1 MNVQR
6 VRNLTT
12 GILHTKM
19 EDIYEDIEY
28 ITGDKG
34 IMTHMLPNAREAM
47 LPYLRKYATN
57 SRYWNKE
64 YDTAHSGNIEIPP
77 MNTVEKDYFWQVY
90 GNLPSPFEHLG
101 ENT

>member
-19 EDIYEDIEY
+19 EDIYKDIEY
-28 ITGDKG
+28 IIGDKG

-47 LPYLRKYATN
+47 LPYLRKYVTTD
-57 SRYWNKE
+57 RFWNKE
-64 YDTAHSGNIEIPP
+64 FDTNHIGDIEIPP
-77 MNTVEKDYFWQVY
+77 MNDVEKDYFWQEY
-90 GNLPSPFEHLG
+90 GKLPNPLDHIG
-101 ENT
+101 EKA